1 MMLSS
6 KANKTTQN
14 MVIVGHEDFYVVWQ
28 SYLPSSVFVE
38 CEQRKGGTT
47 REVILCSDS
56 SLHFG
61 SLMLLAASK

>member
-1 MMLSS
+1 
-6 KANKTTQN
+6 